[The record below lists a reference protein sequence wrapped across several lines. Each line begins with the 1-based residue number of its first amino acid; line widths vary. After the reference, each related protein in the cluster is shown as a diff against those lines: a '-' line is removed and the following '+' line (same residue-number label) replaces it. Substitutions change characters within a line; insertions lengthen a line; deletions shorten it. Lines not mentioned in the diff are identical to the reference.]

1 MHMQVKLMAL
11 VAVLYNFI
19 HINDPDNTGFLNGA
33 HEGAGGTGV
42 CHDRGI
48 SFDVDDRDKAKDLF
62 WDVITQAEQ
71 RRAREWKDRI
81 AKEMW
86 EDYTMYLAENS
97 QSQT

>member
-1 MHMQVKLMAL
+1 MAL

-62 WDVITQAEQ
+62 
-71 RRAREWKDRI
+71 
-81 AKEMW
+81 
-86 EDYTMYLAENS
+86 
-97 QSQT
+97 